1 MTSVRFYAG
10 VYVALVLL
18 VSSKIVFFELLSYN
32 VALALTMLTAV
43 VEAFGIAGY
52 YQHLRFEPRSLT
64 YLMLMALFGV
74 MLLTF
79 AAAFSIL

>member
-10 VYVALVLL
+10 IYVLLVALV
-18 VSSKIVFFELLSYN
+18 SMKIVFFETLSYD
-32 VALALTMLTAV
+32 VALALTMLSAV
-43 VEAFGIAGY
+43 AEALVIAGY

-64 YLMLMALFGV
+64 YLMTMGV
-74 MLLTF
+74 AGVLLVTF